1 LGKWETSITREIRS
15 EERRG
20 LILVQGRKLAA
31 RLSQRVKEE
40 QGRMKEYLLRL
51 AEGKARAILNGLAD
65 IKTTLNKPPAAL
77 ASYVEYVSKLE
88 QCQRGKDELADQ
100 KKKLEEMK
108 QVLSKYRSKDE
119 AYPNV
124 S

>member
-1 LGKWETSITREIRS
+1 
-15 EERRG
+15 
-20 LILVQGRKLAA
+20 
-31 RLSQRVKEE
+31 
-40 QGRMKEYLLRL
+40 MKEYLLRL

-88 QCQRGKDELADQ
+88 QCQRRKDELADQ

-108 QVLSKYRSKDE
+108 
-119 AYPNV
+119 
-124 S
+124 